1 MIVSKRRPCS
11 VHDCVQTP
19 SAKVLRNKWG
29 GVHDCAL
36 CMHIVHAQDS
46 MSADFRWL
54 CSFLSM
60 RADLT
65 WVGCAAFCPYGGAAG
80 QAGNHC
86 RHKEDNRRY
95 RSHHGRTQ
103 GQPGDPCCHAFAFWS
118 FLFSALVI
126 FKQHTDISKT
136 GFPSRSCLCS
146 LEQPTQPLKSQRKR
160 YNLYE
165 PGLLLC
171 SCLLL
176 MCNLHCAN
184 MRVFVNSAISFY
196 KERDL
201 TMRTLKDRGHGR
213 QGHGSPHSSRRPLR
227 LGKHWQ
233 HMLHEFHCTGNL
245 PCDSTEK
252 SVCGLC
258 VASDHAK
265 LNR

>member
-1 MIVSKRRPCS
+1 MCQNAKAACGKNGAVCMIVSKRRPCC
-11 VHDCVQTP
+11 VHDCVQT
-19 SAKVLRNKWG
+19 
-29 GVHDCAL
+29 L
-36 CMHIVHAQDS
+36 CLVHAHDS

-103 GQPGDPCCHAFAFWS
+103 GQPGDPCCHAFAFWR
-118 FLFSALVI
+118 FLVSALVI

-136 GFPSRSCLCS
+136 GFPCRSCLCS

-165 PGLLLC
+165 PSLLLC
-171 SCLLL
+171 SCLPIL
-176 MCNLHCAN
+176 MCNLHSAN

-196 KERDL
+196 KEWDL
-201 TMRTLKDRGHGR
+201 TMRGY
-213 QGHGSPHSSRRPLR
+213 
-227 LGKHWQ
+227 
-233 HMLHEFHCTGNL
+233 
-245 PCDSTEK
+245 
-252 SVCGLC
+252 
-258 VASDHAK
+258 
-265 LNR
+265 